1 MASIETARARGPV
14 RGAAVLPD
22 RASPVRRRRR
32 IAGSP
37 WALGLS
43 ALGIVFGDIGTSPL
57 YTLKTVLS
65 LAGDKPDPA
74 VILGVLSLVIWTLV
88 VVTSVKYV
96 AFAMRIDN
104 DGEGGILA
112 LMSLLGVKR
121 RHRPAIVAVGLFGAA
136 LIYGDGAITPAISV
150 LSALEGLD
158 IATPSVAPY
167 VLPCAVLI
175 LVALFAIQPLGT
187 ARIGRA
193 FGPIMALWFA
203 TIGALG
209 VWGIARH
216 PAVLIALDPTRGL
229 SYLFSGG
236 AGGFLVLGG
245 VFLCVTGAEAL
256 YADMGHFGRTPIRL
270 AWSLVVFPSLLLNY
284 AGQAAL
290 VLEGAPTSDNIFY
303 RLCPSALLV
312 PLVLLATIATIV
324 ASQSIITGAFSM
336 TRQAIQLGWLPRL
349 SIVQTS
355 EMSYG
360 QIYVGPVNWLLMI
373 VTLGLT
379 IGFAKSDNLAA
390 AYGIAV
396 SVTML
401 MTSGLLF
408 IAMREVWHWRLP
420 AAGAVAGAFLVVD
433 GAFAA
438 ANLAKIADGGYVPL
452 LLAAAVYGV
461 MLVWHLGAQAVSARL
476 QDTAM
481 PIDAFMARV
490 TQGHIPRVPGTAVFL
505 TRTQRD
511 APPVMVWHLKH
522 NRSLHEKLFVLTVA
536 IDLVPWVDDDKRL
549 AVQEIAP
556 NFWRATAR
564 FGFMERP
571 DLPAVLQKAHA
582 GGCAVDL
589 EDVTYYVAHETVVPR
604 EDGRGL
610 PRWVEALFALMQRN
624 SVHVSDY
631 FKLPHDAVVEIG
643 REVSV

>member
-1 MASIETARARGPV
+1 
-14 RGAAVLPD
+14 LPN
-22 RASPVRRRRR
+22 RASTLPRRKR
-32 IAGSP
+32 ITASLP
-37 WALGLS
+37 ALGLS

-74 VILGVLSLVIWTLV
+74 VIIGALSLVIWALV

-158 IATPSVAPY
+158 IATPAFAPY
-167 VLPCAVLI
+167 VLPGAVLI

-203 TIGALG
+203 TIAVLG

-216 PAVLIALDPTRGL
+216 PGVLIAIDPTRGL
-229 SYLFSGG
+229 SYLFTGG
-236 AGGFLVLGG
+236 AAGFLVLGG

-256 YADMGHFGRTPIRL
+256 YADMGHFGPKPIRL
-270 AWSLVVFPSLLLNY
+270 AWSAVVFPSLLLNY

-290 VLEGAPTSDNIFY
+290 VLDGAPTSDNIFY

-312 PLVLLATIATIV
+312 PLVVLATIATII

-349 SIVQTS
+349 PIVQTS
-355 EMSYG
+355 EQSYG

-379 IGFAKSDNLAA
+379 IGFARSDNLAA

-408 IAMREVWHWRLP
+408 IAMREVWHWSLP
-420 AAGAVAGAFLVVD
+420 AAGAVAGAFVVVD
-433 GAFAA
+433 AAFAA

-461 MLVWHLGAQAVSARL
+461 MLVWHLGAHAVAVRL
-476 QDTAM
+476 QETVV
-481 PIDAFMARV
+481 PIDAFMARI
-490 TQGHIPRVPGTAVFL
+490 TQGRIARVPGTAVFL

-522 NRSLHEKLFVLTVA
+522 NRALHEKLFVLTVV
-536 IDLVPWVDDDKRL
+536 IDSAPWVSDDDRL
-549 AVQEIAP
+549 KVEEIAP
-556 NFWRATAR
+556 RFWRVTAR
-564 FGFMERP
+564 YGFMERP
-571 DLPAVLQKAHA
+571 DIPAILEKAHA
-582 GGCAVDL
+582 GGCGVDL

-604 EDGRGL
+604 DDGQGL

-631 FKLPHDAVVEIG
+631 FKLPPDAVVEIG
-643 REVSV
+643 REISV